1 MFSKMFFI
9 TTNLMT
15 VANAIFTNQTF
26 QQSCSGYKMIEN
38 GTFESSYDYQFPFY
52 VMGTDELFNM
62 SFEQSYP
69 LTYFQS
75 NETFEDQYFDLFVSY
90 EFDDMNTTILGL
102 NLSLVYSYDD
112 VYSMNLSFQFPDV
125 KEENV
130 EFRPN
135 GIFGMAVTMYVAS
148 LILFR

>member
-26 QQSCSGYKMIEN
+26 QQSCSGYKNVTN
-38 GTFESSYDYQFPFY
+38 GTFESRYDYQFPFY
-52 VMGTDELFNM
+52 VMATDDMFNM
-62 SFEQSYP
+62 RFEQSYP

-75 NETFEDQYFDLFVSY
+75 NETFNNQDFDLFVSY
-90 EFDDMNTTILGL
+90 EFDEENETILGL

>member
-26 QQSCSGYKMIEN
+26 QQSCSGYKNVTN
-38 GTFESSYDYQFPFY
+38 GTFESRYDYQFPFY
-52 VMGTDELFNM
+52 VMATDDMFNM

-90 EFDDMNTTILGL
+90 EFDEENETILGL
-102 NLSLVYSYDD
+102 NLSLVYPYEE
-112 VYSMNLSFQFPDV
+112 VYSMNFSFEFPDV
-125 KEENV
+125 KEEIV
-130 EFRPN
+130 EFRPI
-135 GIFGMAVTMYVAS
+135 GIFGTAITVYVIS
-148 LILFR
+148 LLLFN

>member
-9 TTNLMT
+9 ITNLMT

-52 VMGTDELFNM
+52 VMGTDELFNV

-69 LTYFQS
+69 LSYFES
-75 NETFEDQYFDLFVSY
+75 NETFNNQDFDLFVSY
-90 EFDDMNTTILGL
+90 EFDEENETILGL

>member
-9 TTNLMT
+9 ITNLMT

-26 QQSCSGYKMIEN
+26 QQSCSGYKNVTN
-38 GTFESSYDYQFPFY
+38 GTFESRYDYQFPFY
-52 VMGTDELFNM
+52 VMATDDMFNM

-90 EFDDMNTTILGL
+90 EFDEENETILGL

>member
-52 VMGTDELFNM
+52 VMGTDELFNV

-69 LTYFQS
+69 LSYFES

>member
-52 VMGTDELFNM
+52 VMGTDELFNE

-69 LTYFQS
+69 LSYFES
-75 NETFEDQYFDLFVSY
+75 NETFNNQDFDLFVSY
-90 EFDDMNTTILGL
+90 EFDEENETILGL

>member
-52 VMGTDELFNM
+52 VMGTDELFNV

-69 LTYFQS
+69 LSYFES
-75 NETFEDQYFDLFVSY
+75 NETFNNQDFDLFVSY
-90 EFDDMNTTILGL
+90 EFDEENETILGL